1 MKKINLI
8 FCLSLLF
15 AVTNIASASEMK
27 IAVVDLMKIE
37 ENSLIVKDMMKKFN
51 AQETKLRNILEDQ
64 KKSLEEKYKNL
75 EAKKSVLSR
84 ESLESQVRE
93 IEKNFLDLQK
103 EEKIYSQTLEVT
115 KMTLLQTVQQDVKYA
130 VEKVANND
138 EYDMIISSSAL
149 LYLNHKKVND
159 ITPDVLDALNNK
171 SKTVDFD
178 TVYKKVH
185 SEVNDQIKK
194 AIKNADSSN
203 KNKGKR

>member
-1 MKKINLI
+1 MKKLHLI
-8 FCLSLLF
+8 LFLSLLF
-15 AVTNIASASEMK
+15 VTKNIASASEMK

-51 AQETKLRNILEDQ
+51 AQESKLRNILEDK
-64 KKSLEEKYKNL
+64 KKSLEEQYKNL

-103 EEKIYSQTLEVT
+103 EEKVYSQTLEIT

-130 VEKVANND
+130 VEKVANSE

-159 ITPDVLDALNNK
+159 ITPDVIDALNNK
-171 SKTVDFD
+171 TKTVDFD
-178 TVYKKVH
+178 AVYKKVN
-185 SEVNDQIKK
+185 SEVNDQVKK
-194 AIKNADSSN
+194 AIKNAESSN
-203 KNKGKR
+203 KNKSKK

>member
-1 MKKINLI
+1 
-8 FCLSLLF
+8 
-15 AVTNIASASEMK
+15 MK

-51 AQETKLRNILEDQ
+51 AQESKLRNILEDK
-64 KKSLEEKYKNL
+64 KKSLEEQYKNL

-103 EEKIYSQTLEVT
+103 EEKVYSQTLEIT

-130 VEKVANND
+130 VEKVANSE

-159 ITPDVLDALNNK
+159 ITPDVIDALNNK
-171 SKTVDFD
+171 TKTVDFD
-178 TVYKKVH
+178 AVYKKVN
-185 SEVNDQIKK
+185 SEVNDQVKK
-194 AIKNADSSN
+194 AIKNAESSN
-203 KNKGKR
+203 KNKSKK